1 MKKRITLIMTII
13 ITICVMNVNAQ
24 SRTNK
29 TMLEF
34 KSESPKLKS
43 AIGWQKNEKTGKW
56 IENKMSQM
64 TEKFLH
70 IESAIFLKILNGY
83 SFQQLLKTEKITTFF
98 YMNDLEENTNI
109 QVFTKVG
116 KQIKGLIFLYYLLNN
131 MKRLKPRLI

>member
-34 KSESPKLKS
+34 KSESPKLTS

-56 IENKMSQM
+56 IENKSQ
-64 TEKFLH
+64 
-70 IESAIFLKILNGY
+70 
-83 SFQQLLKTEKITTFF
+83 
-98 YMNDLEENTNI
+98 
-109 QVFTKVG
+109 
-116 KQIKGLIFLYYLLNN
+116 
-131 MKRLKPRLI
+131 